1 MAEEK
6 LLTTLTKHLTAGKTP
21 EEAKKRLIAE
31 GWTAEDVNGALA
43 IHSLAQLPIGQHPG
57 TLWRDIQKKEVE
69 KTGWFQKS
77 VVLLLCMGVGMSIA
91 DWYGIQIPYIRQY
104 AITSALQDNFSLEA
118 LRPDFMESMSST
130 VVATSTPS
138 MNKKTDSLEKMDK

>member
-1 MAEEK
+1 MIYK
-6 LLTTLTKHLTAGKTP
+6 PRKKKCKQCGKEFNQNNSLHIICSYP
-21 EEAKKRLIAE
+21 CYSL
-31 GWTAEDVNGALA
+31 WTE
-43 IHSLAQLPIGQHPG
+43 
-57 TLWRDIQKKEVE
+57 KKEVE

-77 VVLLLCMGVGMSIA
+77 VVLLLCMGVGISIA